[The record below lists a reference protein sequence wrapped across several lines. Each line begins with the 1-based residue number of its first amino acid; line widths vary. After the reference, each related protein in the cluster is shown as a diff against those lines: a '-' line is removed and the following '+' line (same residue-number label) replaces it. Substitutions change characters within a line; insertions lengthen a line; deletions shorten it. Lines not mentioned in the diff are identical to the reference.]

1 MAALQVAA
9 SERRSVPL
17 VQAERREISRRS
29 CTDLPCCVLFLGCL
43 ALVAVAASLGFRY
56 GNSEAL
62 DRFVS
67 GRDYEGR
74 ACGQDQGVEGYKLAY
89 FTLAEGHAAVSGVR
103 WTGSAR
109 SELKIVC
116 TSKCPQGA
124 PGDTTK
130 PTAARERGLC
140 PDDAYG
146 PGRGNI
152 TLPGNCTWYGG
163 NTTRFARYCIDLEVF
178 DPDVQWGQFAEDIRA
193 SWPVLAAAPAVALV
207 LGFLFLGFVHR
218 CGASCFWATLLIT
231 TLVPLG
237 AGIAIYQQADSRGG
251 ASMPGLSKVSPSNL
265 KLAAYTLWAL
275 SGAMLLIMCCFVSAI
290 KNVVA
295 VMRATSQFLKDVPS
309 QMLQP
314 VLVGVAQFVVFV
326 GWLVIF
332 VGVASIGA
340 EEGDMKKC
348 LELGDVYC
356 LEWSTNTHVGG
367 LIFLSFMLYW
377 SLNFLH
383 ALSHF
388 GTSSAVV
395 AWYFTPVDVL
405 TGRKLPAGGGH
416 AFCDCR
422 LTVRS
427 FCRGLVCHPGSLAF
441 GAFAISLAQCGR
453 LLMWWASKDSES
465 NPQNPL
471 ARCVRQCVNCI
482 ADCFARFIEFVSEHA
497 YAEVA
502 LRGEGFCSSAK
513 ASAAAACLKPALF
526 ALVGRVALAVRLL
539 GVLSVVAGTTYAT
552 GLLLAIWPPPGLHS
566 AAMPL
571 AFAAVVAFVVG
582 EVMLHPFS
590 AAARAS
596 LHCLVLDESRSCDMG
611 LPAPEHAPPGLLRL
625 AEERE
630 R

>member
-1 MAALQVAA
+1 DDDDRHRHCHRHCHRHRHRHRHRPRGSDARCIFSATPLGEQFWPEAAV
-9 SERRSVPL
+9 R
-17 VQAERREISRRS
+17 
-29 CTDLPCCVLFLGCL
+29 G
-43 ALVAVAASLGFRY
+43 
-56 GNSEAL
+56 
-62 DRFVS
+62 
-67 GRDYEGR
+67 
-74 ACGQDQGVEGYKLAY
+74 
-89 FTLAEGHAAVSGVR
+89 VSGVPR
-103 WTGSAR
+103 RPWTRRHCWEAR
-109 SELKIVC
+109 
-116 TSKCPQGA
+116 A
-124 PGDTTK
+124 W
-130 PTAARERGLC
+130 AREHPR
-140 PDDAYG
+140 
-146 PGRGNI
+146 NI

-539 GVLSVVAGTTYAT
+539 GVLSVVAGHAAPVQRRRAR
-552 GLLLAIWPPPGLHS
+552 LPPLPG
-566 AAMPL
+566 P
-571 AFAAVVAFVVG
+571 
-582 EVMLHPFS
+582 
-590 AAARAS
+590 R
-596 LHCLVLDESRSCDMG
+596 
-611 LPAPEHAPPGLLRL
+611 
-625 AEERE
+625 
-630 R
+630 